1 MPVSIG
7 WKTGFEIE
15 LVAPRGLSRR
25 DLAEHVAART
35 GGRATRF
42 FHPESEISK
51 VPGQPV
57 FENLTLGFRV
67 TDSDGNWV
75 ASFVDDLTLRAD
87 CRREAAPKAGWYRIV
102 GDDPRLLRLAARHCD
117 AALPLEE
124 VLRPFAALFGQEV
137 QFADGGMVRVSDEKN
152 ASLAIGAPLPGE
164 RERPCE
170 IVTAPIERD
179 HHAALEALLADA
191 RQFGFTIPREGA
203 THIHFDAAP
212 LQSAGFIARFVRL
225 GRDHR
230 EGLRKLVGVNPHCV
244 RLGDWPPELDE
255 IVFAESFANLDW
267 EEAKLALRGAKLAK
281 YCDFNLKNMIDGTP
295 DKCTLEIRILPSLLE
310 TDEILQA
317 AALFEAML
325 RLALDEAQPLP
336 ADFGEFLRKLPL
348 TADCRAHWDR
358 KATNL

>member
-25 DLAEHVAART
+25 DLAEKVAART
-35 GGRATRF
+35 GGRVSRF

-51 VPGQPV
+51 VPGRPV

-67 TDSDGNWV
+67 TDSEGNWV

-87 CRREAAPKAGWYRIV
+87 CRREAAPKPDWYRIV

-117 AALPLEE
+117 AALPLED
-124 VLRPFAALFGQEV
+124 VLQPYAALFGQEV

-179 HHAALEALLADA
+179 HHAALDALLADA
-191 RQFGFTIPREGA
+191 RALGFTIPREGA

-212 LQSAGFIARFVRL
+212 LQSARFLARFVRL
-225 GRDHR
+225 GRGHR
-230 EGLRKLVGVNPHCV
+230 ESLRKLVGVNPHCV
-244 RLGDWPPELDE
+244 RLGDWPPELDAF
-255 IVFAESFANLDW
+255 VFADSFAKLDW
-267 EEAKLALRGAKLAK
+267 EEAKTALRSAKLAK
-281 YCDFNLKNMIDGTP
+281 YCDFNLKNMIDGGA
-295 DKCTLEIRILPSLLE
+295 DKCTLEIRILPTLLDAE
-310 TDEILQA
+310 DILQA
-317 AALFEAML
+317 TALFEAIL
-325 RLALDEAQPLP
+325 RLALDDTQPLP
-336 ADFGEFLRKLPL
+336 AGFTQMLGMLPL
-348 TADCRAHWDR
+348 EAGSRRYWERRA
-358 KATNL
+358 ANL